1 MCRLL
6 GSVDDR
12 GSSCV
17 VMFMPDERAV
27 GGRKERKSR
36 ADLDRAE
43 KGLKRVVTSV
53 MKRVIIFGFLGR
65 FLVPVRKGLRWTGEL
80 AGRGVWVADWCCR
93 RKLGGITVGFVG
105 RRYVPSRL
113 DCGSENWC

>member
-53 MKRVIIFGFLGR
+53 MKRVIIFGFFGSVSR
-65 FLVPVRKGLRWTGEL
+65 PGEEKFT
-80 AGRGVWVADWCCR
+80 VDWR
-93 RKLGGITVGFVG
+93 IG
-105 RRYVPSRL
+105 
-113 DCGSENWC
+113 W

>member
-53 MKRVIIFGFLGR
+53 MKRVIIFADFLLFFPR
-65 FLVPVRKGLRWTGEL
+65 FLWAVL
-80 AGRGVWVADWCCR
+80 ASPFGGKWAV
-93 RKLGGITVGFVG
+93 GGIGERLGVGKF
-105 RRYVPSRL
+105 
-113 DCGSENWC
+113 NWRS